1 MFTQQKRNCRIAP
14 ITTTVLVSGA
24 SLVMEVDTGASAS
37 IISENTYRNSWT
49 TEQAPRLRPT
59 TNHLCTYTKEAL
71 EVKGV
76 ITVLVE
82 YEKLIVVG
90 GDGPSLLRRDWLH
103 KIKLDW
109 P

>member
-1 MFTQQKRNCRIAP
+1 M
-14 ITTTVLVSGA
+14 
-24 SLVMEVDTGASAS
+24 
-37 IISENTYRNSWT
+37 
-49 TEQAPRLRPT
+49 
-59 TNHLCTYTKEAL
+59 
-71 EVKGV
+71 KGV